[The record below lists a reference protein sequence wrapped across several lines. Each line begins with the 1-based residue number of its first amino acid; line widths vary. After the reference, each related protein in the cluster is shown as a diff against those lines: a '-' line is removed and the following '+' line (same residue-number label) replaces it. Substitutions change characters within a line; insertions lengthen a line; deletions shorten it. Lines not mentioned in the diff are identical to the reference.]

1 MTTNMRMIGLI
12 SASIHSSSYDG
23 LNDNLAVASLWWSA
37 TATDHDWMMNDE
49 RRRES
54 NHT

>member
-1 MTTNMRMIGLI
+1 MRMTAPI
-12 SASIHSSSYDG
+12 STSIHLCSSDG
-23 LNDNLAVASLWWSA
+23 LNDDLAVASQRRFA
-37 TATDHDWMMNDE
+37 TATDHGRMMNDE

>member
-1 MTTNMRMIGLI
+1 MRMTAPI
-12 SASIHSSSYDG
+12 STSIHLSSYDSLKG
-23 LNDNLAVASLWWSA
+23 GLAVASLRWFA

-49 RRRES
+49 RRIGS